1 MESLDDISGSRH
13 AKIRL
18 TFNYFKYNQEYPI
31 NYNIDKITVESNI
44 HVNNASNKLLNL
56 EGSLKSM
63 TEDSHI
69 RHGGVVEDATLPHL
83 ASSTA
88 SGSRPTVL
96 QEQELET
103 VAGDLHIPPAPE
115 ATADVL
121 SPSSPTRPV
130 PSPENVRQSMKRKP
144 RAESGEQASRTSM
157 SLPLGRYE
165 YINIGA
171 HQDQLDPSILGKLPS
186 AVALAATSIHKY
198 WTSSFGKAVDTA
210 EVTELMKLAEMYT
223 SRSHVLN
230 CELYKILEMKVD
242 EIHSVI
248 GEDEDAEAMRA
259 EIKRLRARLTF
270 SKDARTRATYDVTKA
285 QTIQKA
291 YVVARKKAE
300 SQLKSCQS
308 MIQAKDKE
316 LTEVLNE
323 LTKAK
328 GLLAKLG
335 VPGYAET

>member
-1 MESLDDISGSRH
+1 M
-13 AKIRL
+13 
-18 TFNYFKYNQEYPI
+18 
-31 NYNIDKITVESNI
+31 
-44 HVNNASNKLLNL
+44 
-56 EGSLKSM
+56 
-63 TEDSHI
+63 
-69 RHGGVVEDATLPHL
+69 
-83 ASSTA
+83 
-88 SGSRPTVL
+88 PTVL
-96 QEQELET
+96 QEPET
-103 VAGDLHIPPAPE
+103 VVGNSHIPSAPK
-115 ATADVL
+115 ATADTP
-121 SPSSPTRPV
+121 SPSNPARPM
-130 PSPENVRQSMKRKP
+130 PPPGNVRQSTKRKP
-144 RAESGEQASRTSM
+144 GTESGKQASRTSM
-157 SLPLGRYE
+157 SPPPGRCE

-171 HQDQLDPSILGKLPS
+171 RQDKMDPSVLEKLPP
-186 AVALAATSIHKY
+186 ATSA
-198 WTSSFGKAVDTA
+198 FGKAADTA

-230 CELYKILEMKVD
+230 CELYKMLKMKVD

-259 EIKRLRARLTF
+259 ENKRLRARLAF
-270 SKDARTRATYDVTKA
+270 SEDAWTRATYDVTKA

-291 YVVARKKAE
+291 CIVARKKAE